1 MRRPTSL
8 VVDTDT
14 TSTTSMTSTDAST
27 LHLPQSAST
36 LNAPAEST
44 ASIAQQCPPPQPSIP
59 LLFSL
64 LTRRDF
70 FVLILPAIL
79 TSLFAGGVAPF
90 MTYVIGRSFDSF
102 AAFPTGPNPSEEAKH
117 ALLRGVG
124 LAAVELVGLAVGA
137 LALSSVTSS
146 LWIWTGERNLVA
158 VRKRIYTAVTRKD
171 MIWFDTKMGSD
182 ESVQAVEGDGPIGA
196 GGLMANFAR

>member
-1 MRRPTSL
+1 MHSTVSPTVRLRELDFASFRSK
-8 VVDTDT
+8 
-14 TSTTSMTSTDAST
+14 TS
-27 LHLPQSAST
+27 
-36 LNAPAEST
+36 
-44 ASIAQQCPPPQPSIP
+44 P

-64 LTRRDF
+64 LSRRAF

-124 LAAVELVGLAVGA
+124 LAALELVGLAVGA